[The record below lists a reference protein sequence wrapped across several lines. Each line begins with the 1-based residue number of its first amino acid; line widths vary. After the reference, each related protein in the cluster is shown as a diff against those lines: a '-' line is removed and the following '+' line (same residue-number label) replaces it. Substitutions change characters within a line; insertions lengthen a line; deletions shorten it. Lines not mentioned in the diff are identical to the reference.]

1 MTKTTLMTTT
11 SETGL
16 FGNFKNKNKDKL
28 LKISEVS
35 EVKIYQVVKFKLSKI
50 DLSLVKIDNLLLP
63 NNPSSVSAN
72 SNTRIQW
79 NGPKMWTIIS
89 NKNIIDQVEA
99 NCPIEDFAITD
110 LSHSRI
116 IIQINGDN
124 AINVIKKGCPIN
136 LNEFKANSCANSL
149 YHGIALS
156 IDMINDK
163 PNTFNLMAYRSFA
176 DSIHHAI
183 TDASL
188 EYGYE
193 QL

>member
-63 NNPSSVSAN
+63 NDPSSVSAN

-99 NCPIEDFAITD
+99 NCPVEDFAITD

-116 IIQINGDN
+116 IIQI
-124 AINVIKKGCPIN
+124 INSFN
-136 LNEFKANSCANSL
+136 
-149 YHGIALS
+149 IAYL
-156 IDMINDK
+156 K
-163 PNTFNLMAYRSFA
+163 LVRSR
-176 DSIHHAI
+176 
-183 TDASL
+183 
-188 EYGYE
+188 
-193 QL
+193 

>member
-28 LKISEVS
+28 LKISEIS

-63 NNPSSVSAN
+63 NDPSSVSAN

-99 NCPIEDFAITD
+99 NCPVEDFAITD
-110 LSHSRI
+110 LSH
-116 IIQINGDN
+116 
-124 AINVIKKGCPIN
+124 
-136 LNEFKANSCANSL
+136 
-149 YHGIALS
+149 YHHL
-156 IDMINDK
+156 
-163 PNTFNLMAYRSFA
+163 F
-176 DSIHHAI
+176 
-183 TDASL
+183 
-188 EYGYE
+188 E
-193 QL
+193 